1 MGVLLGYYTSV
12 FFMHIPKTGGM
23 SVENYLTTLVPVDQV
38 APYPLVDTCKYL
50 NPESSNKFR
59 FYFSHTP
66 AYFAQLLPSPVFR
79 FTWLRDPVDR
89 AISAYNHILR
99 EPSHPWHTRMRNLTT
114 DFESFIKHPQ
124 LRHHLVDAMTVFL
137 GSEISLTLAEGD
149 EQSIGAVS
157 RAAIATPPD
166 RYTLGRAKARVNE
179 FDFIGFTDRLEKDC
193 EALAAALG
201 VQPRPFGMKLN
212 CDTNVDTFRPRVTR
226 SEEIEGLVW
235 RHSPYD
241 IELYSY
247 AREKWLKE

>member
-1 MGVLLGYYTSV
+1 MVNSV

-23 SVENYLTTLVPVDQV
+23 SVENYLKMLVPADQI
-38 APYPLVDTCKYL
+38 AAYPLTDTCQYL
-50 NPESSNKFR
+50 ENEYSNKFR

-66 AYFAQLLPSPVFR
+66 AYFAQLLPFPVFR

-99 EPSHPWHTRMRNLTT
+99 DTSHPWHTRMRTLTT

-124 LRHHLVDAMTVFL
+124 LRQHLVEAMTVFL
-137 GSEISLTLAEGD
+137 GSEINLTLEEGD

-166 RYTLGRAKARVNE
+166 RHTLSRAKTRVNE
-179 FDFIGFTDRLEKDC
+179 FDFIGFTDRLERNC
-193 EALAAALG
+193 EVLAAALG
-201 VQPRPFGMKLN
+201 LKPRPFEMKLN
-212 CDTNVDTFRPRVTR
+212 CDPKVDTFRPRVTR

-241 IELYSY
+241 VELYNY